1 MRAASRVPMR
11 SALVVAVLAT
21 ALPVALTVPP
31 AMAATT
37 TAKTKICGQVKH
49 GPHAAYTTLVTHK
62 QLSGTTWTVFSTGVP
77 CSLATKTTPAIL
89 RWWAKAKVG
98 AYDFSLNGFSCNKE
112 DDGHGKSG
120 TIGCSYSKGPPLAN
134 IELMMTGPY
143 SIAQLKQLF
152 FIS

>member
-1 MRAASRVPMR
+1 MRTSLLAFALAAILG
-11 SALVVAVLAT
+11 AAT
-21 ALPVALTVPP
+21 AS
-31 AMAATT
+31 AAPS
-37 TAKTKICGQVKH
+37 TAKTKICSQVKH

-62 QLSGTTWTVFSTGVP
+62 KLSGTTWTVFSTGVP

-98 AYDFSLNGFSCNKE
+98 ASNFNLNGFSCNKE
-112 DDGHGKSG
+112 DDGHGQSG
-120 TIGCSYSKGPPLAN
+120 TIGCAYSKGPLAN

-152 FIS
+152 FIR